1 LTRLTRTLAASA
13 LIAVVLAVAALA
25 APAAF
30 AAAPHPAATTD
41 APVLTDSVVD
51 CIAQFNP
58 VPQKSTSGGTF
69 GTVHWGGKLSCV
81 GDPGS
86 LSSTVKLYT
95 VVGTGDNQHNV
106 PEDTHTLS
114 AIGLTVG
121 NSWFTACLGTTSTRW
136 IASIASTYNGDQF
149 NPYPGWSSVST
160 LACAA

>member
-1 LTRLTRTLAASA
+1 MILLAAS
-13 LIAVVLAVAALA
+13 VTLAGLVAPQPAHAA
-25 APAAF
+25 APPAPSTF
-30 AAAPHPAATTD
+30 AAAD
-41 APVLTDSVVD
+41 NVVD

-58 VPQKSTSGGTF
+58 VPQKSSSGGTF

-86 LSSTVKLYT
+86 LHSVVTLYS

-106 PEDTHTLS
+106 QEDQHTLN

-121 NSWFTACLGTTSTRW
+121 NSWFTACLGTTSTHW
-136 IASIASTYNGDQF
+136 IASIASTYDGDQF

-160 LACAA
+160 LACAAS